1 MNDDDFTTTIG
12 STHQRRVT
20 KYSVITAMVLGTAAV
35 MYGATTSPNVE
46 NINALSQI
54 DTEIQLSLL
63 EHPDLCLEDF
73 GYEQMEDGSLIL
85 KRKWKKI
92 DNDKV
97 LKAIDNLWNRIDK
110 KKKGFITKLEAKKGV
125 KKVLAVLGKA
135 KKFDEGKFN

>member
-1 MNDDDFTTTIG
+1 
-12 STHQRRVT
+12 
-20 KYSVITAMVLGTAAV
+20 
-35 MYGATTSPNVE
+35 
-46 NINALSQI
+46 
-54 DTEIQLSLL
+54 
-63 EHPDLCLEDF
+63 
-73 GYEQMEDGSLIL
+73 MEDGSLIL